1 VIDKYLI
8 SNCLLIIDE
17 FNEKYKNCSEEK
29 LRDISDLKISEAD
42 LVVSVGYPFR
52 QMATFNMQGKS
63 QDIVIESKDF
73 VIEVKYLRN
82 FNSKSNNV
90 GEFRSNKLKW
100 EEAFQKD
107 FNWLTNEIK
116 NYKKG
121 KRAFILG
128 WFNVENRNFADI
140 MQLGAG
146 TGKNP
151 LINKERMKLFP
162 FLNYDPKT
170 EKTNDI
176 KYRYGAAYKE
186 LTISLPGI
194 DEHVSCMFV
203 GKETDK
209 FHFVIYW

>member
-1 VIDKYLI
+1 
-8 SNCLLIIDE
+8 
-17 FNEKYKNCSEEK
+17 
-29 LRDISDLKISEAD
+29 
-42 LVVSVGYPFR
+42 
-52 QMATFNMQGKS
+52 M
-63 QDIVIESKDF
+63 
-73 VIEVKYLRN
+73 
-82 FNSKSNNV
+82 
-90 GEFRSNKLKW
+90 
-100 EEAFQKD
+100 
-107 FNWLTNEIK
+107 
-116 NYKKG
+116 
-121 KRAFILG
+121 G

-146 TGKNP
+146 AGKNP